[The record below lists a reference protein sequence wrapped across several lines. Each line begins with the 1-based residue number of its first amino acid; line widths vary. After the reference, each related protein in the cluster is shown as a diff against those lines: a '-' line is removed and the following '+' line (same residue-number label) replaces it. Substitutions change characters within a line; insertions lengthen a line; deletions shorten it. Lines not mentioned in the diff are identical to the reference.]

1 MNKERFWQL
10 INEAREAC
18 KDNIEGMATELENKL
33 YDLSLKEVKQF
44 SAIFDTYHKAA
55 YGNGMASIANL
66 MNHEM
71 LTDDG
76 FIDFRNWLI
85 AQGKDVYMQS
95 MKNPEILA
103 EKVEQDI
110 RGWYEFEA
118 LGYVGNRVIEN
129 MTGDLKQ
136 IFVNLSDTVQNSLEI
151 ISEIEFGEFFNKEM
165 SIEEIKERFPRL
177 AETFIKKSEA

>member
-1 MNKERFWQL
+1 MNKEIFWQL
-10 INEAREAC
+10 INEAREIC
-18 KDNIEGMATELENKL
+18 KNNIEGMTEELENKL
-33 YDLSLKEVKQF
+33 YKMPLDEVKQF

-55 YGNGMASIANL
+55 YGDGLASIANL

-103 EKVEQDI
+103 EKADQHI
-110 RGWYEFEA
+110 QGWYEFETF
-118 LGYVGNRVIEN
+118 GYVGNRVIEA
-129 MTGDLKQ
+129 MTGDIKQ

-151 ISEIEFGEFFNKEM
+151 ISEIEFGDFFNKEM
-165 SIEEIKERFPRL
+165 SIEEIKERFPRI
-177 AETFIKKSEA
+177 AETFIKKGA